1 MTAVVVVARVVR
13 AAVVALAKVSVLVI
27 ESAKT
32 EQSVLCLQLERL
44 VQEFE
49 VPVLALKVVSV
60 VFVLSQGWF
69 LSFAARWS
77 LELLEKLINKPI

>member
-77 LELLEKLINKPI
+77 LELLGKLINKPI